1 MVLLED
7 CELPLSSRFGTIN
20 RCRLPV
26 CGLIRA
32 RAVRAVFNRGDGNAR
47 WTLSAAKRSLPVDEP
62 RGINEQGKP
71 ASFRRT

>member
-26 CGLIRA
+26 CGLISNELERFDPFSIEA
-32 RAVRAVFNRGDGNAR
+32 TVTLDG
-47 WTLSAAKRSLPVDEP
+47 P
-62 RGINEQGKP
+62 
-71 ASFRRT
+71 